1 MLMIN
6 DQQGFRNIAELITNP
21 QCPACGE
28 KLDFRQEDAATG
40 QLLPTFKAQHHDKDF
55 YVDLNTMPVI
65 VSVSPTPQPR
75 AAATATA
82 AATAKA
88 EDKKKE
94 SVNETE
100 SEPQE
105 TEPKPK
111 RRQQQQQ
118 QL

>member
-1 MLMIN
+1 MVMIN
-6 DQQGFRNIAELITNP
+6 DQQGFRNIAELMTNP

-28 KLDFRQEDAATG
+28 KLDFKQEDAATG

-55 YVDLNTMPVI
+55 YVDLNMMPVI

-75 AAATATA
+75 PAATA
-82 AATAKA
+82 AAATTV

-105 TEPKPK
+105 TEPRPK

>member
-1 MLMIN
+1 MVMIN
-6 DQQGFRNIAELITNP
+6 DQQGFRNIAELMTNP

-28 KLDFRQEDAATG
+28 KLDFKQEDAATG
-40 QLLPTFKAQHHDKDF
+40 QLLPTFKAQHHGKDF
-55 YVDLNTMPVI
+55 TVDLNTMPVI

-75 AAATATA
+75 PAATA
-82 AATAKA
+82 AAATTV

-105 TEPKPK
+105 TEP
-111 RRQQQQQ
+111 
-118 QL
+118 

>member
-1 MLMIN
+1 MVMIN
-6 DQQGFRNIAELITNP
+6 DQQGFKNIAELMTNP

-28 KLDFRQEDAATG
+28 KLDFKQEDAATTG

-55 YVDLNTMPVI
+55 YVDLNMMPVI

-75 AAATATA
+75 PAATA
-82 AATAKA
+82 AATTA

-118 QL
+118 L

>member
-1 MLMIN
+1 MVMIN
-6 DQQGFRNIAELITNP
+6 DQQGFKNIAELMTNP

-28 KLDFRQEDAATG
+28 KLDFKQEDAATTG

-75 AAATATA
+75 PAATA
-82 AATAKA
+82 AATTA

-105 TEPKPK
+105 TEPRPK

>member
-1 MLMIN
+1 MIN
-6 DQQGFRNIAELITNP
+6 DQQGFKNIAELMTNP

-28 KLDFRQEDAATG
+28 KLDFKQEDAATG

-55 YVDLNTMPVI
+55 TVDLNTMPVI
-65 VSVSPTPQPR
+65 VSVSPTPQQQQPKQAA
-75 AAATATA
+75 AAATT
-82 AATAKA
+82 A

>member
-1 MLMIN
+1 MVMIN
-6 DQQGFRNIAELITNP
+6 DQQGFRNIAELMTNP

-75 AAATATA
+75 PAATA
-82 AATAKA
+82 AATTA

>member
-1 MLMIN
+1 MVMIN
-6 DQQGFRNIAELITNP
+6 DQQGFRNIAELMTNP

-28 KLDFRQEDAATG
+28 KLDFKQEDAATG
-40 QLLPTFKAQHHDKDF
+40 QLLPTFKAQHHGKDF
-55 YVDLNTMPVI
+55 TVDLNTMPVI

-75 AAATATA
+75 PAATA
-82 AATAKA
+82 AATA

-118 QL
+118 L